1 MQTSSLHSMP
11 DPHLIY
17 MEGYHLSQ
25 SVSGFAPLDGEKKP
39 GLMVSEFKMI
49 KHVFFTLVISV
60 ACEKD

>member
-1 MQTSSLHSMP
+1 MP

-49 KHVFFTLVISV
+49 KHVVFTLVISV